1 MNVKEW
7 VPSFLK
13 SWVLWRNYYT
23 SDLENPFGVLKDE
36 LGTDGMPSKAE
47 YLIHNNNDCPFC
59 RLDRIVR
66 DKDNNKITCIC
77 ELLEQVANYQDD
89 HNLISTNGT
98 PTSLSEIVYPIEMGR
113 NYQDTMGKAVD
124 AAKDFIINPDKWI
137 LYIGRV
143 GIGKTHILKA
153 INSAFKP
160 IALYISAG
168 DLEQKVHEYRK
179 MDMLGDL
186 YEILIKAPV
195 LLLDDL
201 GMEYGGALVK
211 SAVDKIIDARYEKFQ
226 DRATVIA
233 TNLKA
238 FELKSYI
245 PRASDRI
252 IDQAVTRV
260 FGISSDKSFRKLE
273 LEDRV

>member
-7 VPSFLK
+7 VPSFLR

-36 LGTDGMPSKAE
+36 LGIDNMPSKAE
-47 YLIHNNNDCPFC
+47 YLIKNKNDCPFC
-59 RLDRIVR
+59 RLDRIVK

-77 ELLEQVANYQDD
+77 ELLEQIASYQDD
-89 HNLISTNGT
+89 HNQVSTNI
-98 PTSLSEIVYPIEMGR
+98 PSASLSEIVYPLDMGR
-113 NYQDTMGKAVD
+113 EYKSSMGKAVK
-124 AAKDFIINPDKWI
+124 AAKDFIIDPDKWL

-153 INSAFKP
+153 INSAFNP
-160 IALYISAG
+160 IALYVSAG

-186 YEILIKAPV
+186 YGILIRAPI

-201 GMEYGGALVK
+201 GMEYGGALVR

-233 TNLKA
+233 TNLKGFA
-238 FELKSYI
+238 LKAYI

-260 FGISSDKSFRKLE
+260 FSINSDKSFRKLE
-273 LEDRV
+273 LKDRK

>member
-36 LGTDGMPSKAE
+36 LETDDIPSKAE
-47 YLIHNNNDCPFC
+47 YLIYNNNDCPFC
-59 RLDRIVR
+59 RLDGVVR

-77 ELLEQVANYQDD
+77 ELLEQISNYRDSHRQ
-89 HNLISTNGT
+89 ISTNV
-98 PTSLSEIVYPIEMGR
+98 PSASLSEIVYPLEMGR
-113 NYQDTMGKAVD
+113 IYKDSMSKAVE
-124 AAKDFIINPDKWI
+124 AAKDFIIEPQKWI
-137 LYIGRV
+137 LYMGRV

-160 IALYISAG
+160 ISLYISAG

-179 MDMLGDL
+179 MDALGDL
-186 YEILIKAPV
+186 YEALIKAPV

-233 TNLKA
+233 TNLKG
-238 FELKSYI
+238 FELKTYI

-252 IDQAVTRV
+252 IDQAITRV
-260 FGISSDKSFRKLE
+260 FAISSDKSFRKLE
-273 LEDRV
+273 LRDRV